1 MKRRNSIAVL
11 TLICCLCFVLLTGC
25 DLFGGDPVQ
34 YNITIDQSIVN
45 GTVSCDKETAEA
57 GETIN
62 LTVEA
67 DPFYQL
73 VKLTVNG
80 EEKYAAIAS
89 GFVKVNYNVDV
100 KIIAS
105 AAEWSSDI
113 DIAWAKR
120 SEEDA
125 LKRIENSKTDEEKS
139 RAELKLKRAQ
149 NRISVYEA
157 HH

>member
-1 MKRRNSIAVL
+1 MKSYKLQII
-11 TLICCLCFVLLTGC
+11 TPDKTIYS
-25 DLFGGDPVQ
+25 GDAEQ
-34 YNITIDQSIVN
+34 IIVRTTE
-45 GTVSCDKETAEA
+45 GDVGILA
-57 GETIN
+57 GHEN
-62 LTVEA
+62 YVAMLPSGA
-67 DPFYQL
+67 L
-73 VKLTVNG
+73 KLTVNG

-125 LKRIENSKTDEEKS
+125 LKRIENSKTDEERS